1 MADTES
7 ERDIERAVR
16 DADRLWEIIE
26 AGELLRLPFPYLAD
40 HHASWDETVYQ
51 FLVRD
56 SVRNAAYEK
65 VIAERVPGKVVVEI
79 GPGSRLFLTRLC
91 AAAGARKIYAIEANA
106 DAYARGRALL
116 ERLGL
121 GDRIVLIH
129 GLSADVELPEACDI
143 CVSEIIGSIGNA
155 EGVTRFVHDAW
166 RFLHEDGVMLPSAC
180 QTWVSPVERPAQ
192 LYPSAEIEQLS
203 ETFGTSMSD
212 KFGHDFEFTR
222 YKLHNFPRAN
232 LLAPPQ
238 VFEQLDFGRGDAP
251 RTLER
256 TLSFSATA
264 ARPFDGLL
272 LWVRLEVGPGTI
284 VDTFQKT
291 SWAPV
296 HVEMD
301 RFDLRAGDRIEARC
315 CARMSDTRWTPAYEF
330 EVEIFRDGR
339 KVYSAIDLPEI
350 PAEAVAR

>member
-1 MADTES
+1 MSDS
-7 ERDIERAVR
+7 RDGREVERAVR
-16 DADRLWEIIE
+16 NADTLWEIIE

-106 DAYARGRALL
+106 DAYARARALL

-121 GDRIVLIH
+121 EDRIVLLH
-129 GLSADVELPEACDI
+129 GLSAEVELPEACDI

-155 EGVTRFVHDAW
+155 EGATRFVHDAW

-180 QTWVSPVERPAQ
+180 QTLVSPVERPAR
-192 LYPSAEIEQLS
+192 LYPSAEVKRLS
-203 ETFGTSMSD
+203 ESFGMSMSN
-212 KFGHDFEFTR
+212 KFGRDFEFTR

-238 VFEQLDFGRGDAP
+238 LFEELDFSCGDAP

-256 TLSFSATA
+256 TLSFTATE
-264 ARPFDGLL
+264 ARAFDGLL

-284 VDTFQKT
+284 VDTFEKT

-301 RFDLRAGDRIEARC
+301 RFELRAGDRIDARC
-315 CARMSDTRWTPAYEF
+315 CARVSDDRWTPAYEF
-330 EVEIFRDGR
+330 EVVIHRDDER
-339 KVYSAIDLPEI
+339 VYSAKNLPEI
-350 PAEAVAR
+350 PAGAAAT